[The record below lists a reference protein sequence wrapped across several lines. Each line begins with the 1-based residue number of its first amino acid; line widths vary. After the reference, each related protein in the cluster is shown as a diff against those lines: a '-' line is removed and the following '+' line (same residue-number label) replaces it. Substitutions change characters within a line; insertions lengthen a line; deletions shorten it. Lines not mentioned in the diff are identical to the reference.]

1 MFEPLLHALP
11 IVFQPMNLLAMIAGV
26 AMGIAIG
33 ALPGLSATMGI
44 AVLIPLTFGL
54 DPLVGLGMMAGI
66 YNGAMY
72 GGAIPAVLL
81 RIPGTPAS
89 IVTTFDGH
97 AMAKKGEAGRALQIA
112 VVSSAIGG
120 MASAVALMAFAPP
133 LSRVTLAFGPAEY
146 FWVGV
151 FGLSSISVFLGKSPI
166 KGILSACMG
175 LMIGMVGIDQI
186 TGGQRFTFGTVNLVD
201 GFHIVV
207 LLTGLYALPPAI
219 GMAEEAIKTGI
230 SSAELKI
237 GKSRHIFSDWRIL
250 WRTWVRSSGLGI
262 LVGLLPG
269 AGGNIAAFL
278 SYNEAKRASKH
289 PETFGHGAPEGVA
302 AGECGN
308 NADNSAALVPALTLG
323 VPGSSVAAVILG
335 GLLIHGLRPGPA
347 LFRDHADIVY
357 GFMIQ
362 MFATS
367 FLLIVIG
374 GFLGAK
380 VFVHLLRLPRVMLV
394 PLIVGLTAV
403 GVYSINN
410 NMFDLY
416 MMFAFGMLGYAM
428 ERLDFPLAPAVL
440 GLILGSMSEENMRLA
455 LLISQGDWTVFFT
468 RPISLTI
475 AILTAVVLLFPVV
488 RTIRD
493 RRREAREAA
502 TA

>member
-11 IVFQPMNLLAMIAGV
+11 YVFQPANLFAMVAGV
-26 AMGIAIG
+26 VLGIAIG

-89 IVTTFDGH
+89 IVTTFDGYP
-97 AMAKKGEAGRALQIA
+97 MAQKGEAGRALQIA

-120 MASAVALMAFAPP
+120 MVSAVVLMTLAPP
-133 LSRVTLAFGPAEY
+133 LARVTLAFGPAEY
-146 FWVGV
+146 FWVGI
-151 FGLSSISVFLGKSPI
+151 FGLSAIAVFVGKNPI
-166 KGILSACMG
+166 KGVLSACIG
-175 LMIGMVGIDQI
+175 LLIGCIGIDTI
-186 TGGQRFTFGTVNLVD
+186 TGAQRFTFGNINLYD
-201 GFHIVV
+201 GFNIVV
-207 LLTGLYALPPAI
+207 LLTGLYAIPPAI
-219 GMAEEAIKTGI
+219 AMAEEAVKTGI
-230 SSAELKI
+230 SRDKLRV
-237 GKSRHIFSDWRIL
+237 KSSHGMFDDWRRL
-250 WRTWVRSSGLGI
+250 WKTWTRSSVIGVI
-262 LVGLLPG
+262 VGLLPG

-278 SYNEAKRASKH
+278 SYNEAKRASKT
-289 PETFGHGAPEGVA
+289 PDEFGEGSPEGVA

-347 LFRDHADIVY
+347 LFRDYPDVVY

-362 MFATS
+362 MFVTS
-367 FLLIVIG
+367 ALLMFIG
-374 GFLGAK
+374 GIIGTR
-380 VFVHLLRLPRVMLV
+380 VFIHVLRLPRVLLV
-394 PLIVGLTAV
+394 PLIAGLTAV

-410 NMFDLY
+410 SMFDLY
-416 MMFAFGMLGYAM
+416 MMLGFGLLGYAM

-440 GLILGSMSEENMRLA
+440 GLILGPMAEENMRLA
-455 LLISQGDWTVFFT
+455 LLISQNDWLVFVT
-468 RPISLTI
+468 RPISVTI
-475 AILTAVVLLFPVV
+475 AVLTLLVLAFPI
-488 RTIRD
+488 IRD
-493 RRREAREAA
+493 ILARRR
-502 TA
+502 TAPA

>member
-11 IVFQPMNLLAMIAGV
+11 YVFQPANLFAMVAGV
-26 AMGIAIG
+26 VLGIAIG

-89 IVTTFDGH
+89 IVTTFDGYP
-97 AMAKKGEAGRALQIA
+97 MAQKGEAGRALQIA

-120 MASAVALMAFAPP
+120 MVSAVVLMTLAPP
-133 LSRVTLAFGPAEY
+133 LARVTLAFGPAEY
-146 FWVGV
+146 FWVGI
-151 FGLSSISVFLGKSPI
+151 FGLSAIAVFVGKNPI
-166 KGILSACMG
+166 KGVLSACIG
-175 LMIGMVGIDQI
+175 LLIGCIGIDTI
-186 TGGQRFTFGTVNLVD
+186 TGAQRFTFGNINLYD
-201 GFHIVV
+201 GFNIVV
-207 LLTGLYALPPAI
+207 LLTGLYAIPPAI
-219 GMAEEAIKTGI
+219 AMAEEAVKTGI
-230 SSAELKI
+230 SRDKLRV
-237 GKSRHIFSDWRIL
+237 KSSHGMFDDWRRL
-250 WRTWVRSSGLGI
+250 WKTWTRSSIIGVI
-262 LVGLLPG
+262 VGLLPG

-278 SYNEAKRASKH
+278 SYNEAKRASKT
-289 PETFGHGAPEGVA
+289 PDEFGEGSPEGVA

-347 LFRDHADIVY
+347 LFRDYPDVVY

-362 MFATS
+362 MFVTS
-367 FLLIVIG
+367 ALLMFIG
-374 GFLGAK
+374 GIIGTR
-380 VFVHLLRLPRVMLV
+380 VFIHVLRLPRVLLV
-394 PLIVGLTAV
+394 PLIAGLTAV

-410 NMFDLY
+410 SMFDLY
-416 MMFAFGMLGYAM
+416 MMLGFGLLGYAM

-440 GLILGSMSEENMRLA
+440 GLILGPMAEENMRLA
-455 LLISQGDWTVFFT
+455 LLISQNDWLVFVT
-468 RPISLTI
+468 RPISVTI
-475 AILTAVVLLFPVV
+475 AVLTLLVLAFPI
-488 RTIRD
+488 IRD
-493 RRREAREAA
+493 MIARRR
-502 TA
+502 TAPA

>member
-11 IVFQPMNLLAMIAGV
+11 HVFQPANLFAMVAGV
-26 AMGIAIG
+26 VLGIAIG

-89 IVTTFDGH
+89 IVTTFDGYP
-97 AMAKKGEAGRALQIA
+97 MAQKGEAGRALQIA

-120 MASAVALMAFAPP
+120 MVSAVVLMTLAPP
-133 LSRVTLAFGPAEY
+133 LARVTLAFGPAEY
-146 FWVGV
+146 FWVGI
-151 FGLSSISVFLGKSPI
+151 FGLSAIAVFVGKNPI
-166 KGILSACMG
+166 KGVLSACIG
-175 LMIGMVGIDQI
+175 LLIGCIGIDTI
-186 TGGQRFTFGTVNLVD
+186 TGAQRFTFGNINLYD
-201 GFHIVV
+201 GFNIVV
-207 LLTGLYALPPAI
+207 LLTGLYAIPPAI
-219 GMAEEAIKTGI
+219 AMAEEAVKTGI
-230 SSAELKI
+230 SRDKLRV
-237 GKSRHIFSDWRIL
+237 KSSHGMFDDWRRL
-250 WRTWVRSSGLGI
+250 WKTWTRSSIIGVI
-262 LVGLLPG
+262 VGLLPG

-278 SYNEAKRASKH
+278 SYNEAKRASKT
-289 PETFGHGAPEGVA
+289 PDEFGEGSPEGVA

-347 LFRDHADIVY
+347 LFRDYPDVVY

-362 MFATS
+362 MFVTS
-367 FLLIVIG
+367 ALLMFIG
-374 GFLGAK
+374 GIIGTR
-380 VFVHLLRLPRVMLV
+380 VFIHVLRLPRVLLV
-394 PLIVGLTAV
+394 PLIAGLTAV

-410 NMFDLY
+410 SMFDLY
-416 MMFAFGMLGYAM
+416 MMLGFGLLGYAM

-440 GLILGSMSEENMRLA
+440 GLILGPMAEENMRLA
-455 LLISQGDWTVFFT
+455 LLISQNDWLVFVT
-468 RPISLTI
+468 RPISVTI
-475 AILTAVVLLFPVV
+475 AVLTLLVLAFPI
-488 RTIRD
+488 IRD
-493 RRREAREAA
+493 MLARRR
-502 TA
+502 TAPA

>member
-11 IVFQPMNLLAMIAGV
+11 YVFQPANLFAMVSGV
-26 AMGIAIG
+26 VLGIAIG

-89 IVTTFDGH
+89 IVTTFDGYP
-97 AMAKKGEAGRALQIA
+97 MAQKGEAGRALQIA

-120 MASAVALMAFAPP
+120 MVSAVVLMTLAPP
-133 LSRVTLAFGPAEY
+133 LARVTLAFGPAEY
-146 FWVGV
+146 FWVGI
-151 FGLSSISVFLGKSPI
+151 FGLSAIAVFVGKNPI
-166 KGILSACMG
+166 KGVLSACIG
-175 LMIGMVGIDQI
+175 LLIGCIGIDTI
-186 TGGQRFTFGTVNLVD
+186 TGAQRFTFGNINLYD
-201 GFHIVV
+201 GFNIVV
-207 LLTGLYALPPAI
+207 LLTGLYAIPPAI
-219 GMAEEAIKTGI
+219 AMAEEAVKTGI
-230 SSAELKI
+230 SRDKLRV
-237 GKSRHIFSDWRIL
+237 KSSHGMFDDWRRL
-250 WRTWVRSSGLGI
+250 WKTWTRSSIIGVI
-262 LVGLLPG
+262 VGLLPG

-278 SYNEAKRASKH
+278 SYNEAKRASKT
-289 PETFGHGAPEGVA
+289 PDEFGEGSPEGVA

-347 LFRDHADIVY
+347 LFRDYPDVVY

-362 MFATS
+362 MFVTS
-367 FLLIVIG
+367 ALLMFIG
-374 GFLGAK
+374 GIIGTR
-380 VFVHLLRLPRVMLV
+380 VFIHVLRLPRVLLV
-394 PLIVGLTAV
+394 PLIAGLTAV

-410 NMFDLY
+410 SMFDLY
-416 MMFAFGMLGYAM
+416 MMLGFGLLGYAM

-440 GLILGSMSEENMRLA
+440 GLILGPMAEENMRLA
-455 LLISQGDWTVFFT
+455 LLISQNDWLVFVT
-468 RPISLTI
+468 RPISVTI
-475 AILTAVVLLFPVV
+475 AVLTLLVLAFPI
-488 RTIRD
+488 IRD
-493 RRREAREAA
+493 MIARRR
-502 TA
+502 TAPA

>member
-11 IVFQPMNLLAMIAGV
+11 YVFQPANLFAMVAGV
-26 AMGIAIG
+26 VLGIAIG

-89 IVTTFDGH
+89 IVTTFDGYP
-97 AMAKKGEAGRALQIA
+97 MAQKGEAGRALQIA

-120 MASAVALMAFAPP
+120 MVSAVVLMTLAPP
-133 LSRVTLAFGPAEY
+133 LARVTLAFGPAEY
-146 FWVGV
+146 FWVGI
-151 FGLSSISVFLGKSPI
+151 FGLSAIAVFVGKNPI
-166 KGILSACMG
+166 KGVLSACIG
-175 LMIGMVGIDQI
+175 LLIGCIGIDTI
-186 TGGQRFTFGTVNLVD
+186 TGAQRFTFGNINLYD
-201 GFHIVV
+201 GFNIVV
-207 LLTGLYALPPAI
+207 LLTGLYAIPPAI
-219 GMAEEAIKTGI
+219 AMAEEAVKTGI
-230 SSAELKI
+230 SRDKLRV
-237 GKSRHIFSDWRIL
+237 KSSHGMFDDWRRL
-250 WRTWVRSSGLGI
+250 WKTWTRSSVIGVI
-262 LVGLLPG
+262 VGLLPG

-278 SYNEAKRASKH
+278 SYNEAKRASKT
-289 PETFGHGAPEGVA
+289 PDEFGEGSPEGVA

-347 LFRDHADIVY
+347 LFRDYPDVVY

-362 MFATS
+362 MFVTS
-367 FLLIVIG
+367 ALLMFIG
-374 GFLGAK
+374 GIIGTR
-380 VFVHLLRLPRVMLV
+380 VFIHVLRLPRVLLV
-394 PLIVGLTAV
+394 PLIAGLTAV

-410 NMFDLY
+410 SMFDLY
-416 MMFAFGMLGYAM
+416 MMLGFGLLGYAM

-440 GLILGSMSEENMRLA
+440 GLILGPMAEENMRLA
-455 LLISQGDWTVFFT
+455 LLISQNDWLVFVT
-468 RPISLTI
+468 RPISITI
-475 AILTAVVLLFPVV
+475 AVLTLLVLAFPI
-488 RTIRD
+488 IRD
-493 RRREAREAA
+493 MIARRR
-502 TA
+502 TAPA

>member
-11 IVFQPMNLLAMIAGV
+11 YVFQPANLFAMVAGV
-26 AMGIAIG
+26 VLGIAIG

-89 IVTTFDGH
+89 IVTTFDGYP
-97 AMAKKGEAGRALQIA
+97 MAQKGEAGRALQIA

-120 MASAVALMAFAPP
+120 MVSAVVLMTLAPP
-133 LSRVTLAFGPAEY
+133 LARVTLAFGPAEY
-146 FWVGV
+146 FWVGI
-151 FGLSSISVFLGKSPI
+151 FGLSAIAVFVGKNPI
-166 KGILSACMG
+166 KGVLSACIG
-175 LMIGMVGIDQI
+175 LLIGCIGIDTI
-186 TGGQRFTFGTVNLVD
+186 TGAQRFTFGNINLYD
-201 GFHIVV
+201 GFNIVV
-207 LLTGLYALPPAI
+207 LLTGLYAIPPAI
-219 GMAEEAIKTGI
+219 AMAEEAVKTGI
-230 SSAELKI
+230 SRDKLRV
-237 GKSRHIFSDWRIL
+237 KSSHGMFDDWRRL
-250 WRTWVRSSGLGI
+250 WKTWTRSSIIGVI
-262 LVGLLPG
+262 VGLLPG

-278 SYNEAKRASKH
+278 SYNEAKRASKT
-289 PETFGHGAPEGVA
+289 PDEFGEGPPEGVA

-347 LFRDHADIVY
+347 LFRDYPDVVY

-362 MFATS
+362 MFVTS
-367 FLLIVIG
+367 ALLMFIG
-374 GFLGAK
+374 GIIGTR
-380 VFVHLLRLPRVMLV
+380 VFIHVLRLPRVLLV
-394 PLIVGLTAV
+394 PLIAGLTAV

-410 NMFDLY
+410 SMFDLY
-416 MMFAFGMLGYAM
+416 MMLGFGLLGYAM

-440 GLILGSMSEENMRLA
+440 GLILGPMAEENMRLA
-455 LLISQGDWTVFFT
+455 LLISQNDWLVFVT
-468 RPISLTI
+468 RPISVTI
-475 AILTAVVLLFPVV
+475 AVLTLLVLAFPI
-488 RTIRD
+488 IRD
-493 RRREAREAA
+493 MLARRR
-502 TA
+502 TAPA

>member
-11 IVFQPMNLLAMIAGV
+11 YVFQPANLFAMVAGV
-26 AMGIAIG
+26 VLGIAIG

-89 IVTTFDGH
+89 IVTTFDGYP
-97 AMAKKGEAGRALQIA
+97 MAQKGEAGRALQIA

-120 MASAVALMAFAPP
+120 MVSAVVLMTLAPP
-133 LSRVTLAFGPAEY
+133 LARVTLAFGPAEY
-146 FWVGV
+146 FWVGI
-151 FGLSSISVFLGKSPI
+151 FGLSAIAVFVGKNPI
-166 KGILSACMG
+166 KGVLSACIG
-175 LMIGMVGIDQI
+175 LLIGCIGIDTI
-186 TGGQRFTFGTVNLVD
+186 TGAQRFTFGNINLYD
-201 GFHIVV
+201 GFNIVV
-207 LLTGLYALPPAI
+207 LLTGLYAIPPAI
-219 GMAEEAIKTGI
+219 AMAEEAVKTGI
-230 SSAELKI
+230 SRDKLRV
-237 GKSRHIFSDWRIL
+237 KSSHGMFDDWRRL
-250 WRTWVRSSGLGI
+250 WKTWTRSSIIGVI
-262 LVGLLPG
+262 VGLLPG

-278 SYNEAKRASKH
+278 SYNEAKRASKT
-289 PETFGHGAPEGVA
+289 PDEFGEGSPEGVA

-347 LFRDHADIVY
+347 LFRDYPDVVY

-362 MFATS
+362 MFVTS
-367 FLLIVIG
+367 ALLMFIG
-374 GFLGAK
+374 GIIGTR
-380 VFVHLLRLPRVMLV
+380 VFIHVLRLPRVLLV
-394 PLIVGLTAV
+394 PLIAGLTAV

-410 NMFDLY
+410 SMFDLY
-416 MMFAFGMLGYAM
+416 MMLGFGLLGYAM

-440 GLILGSMSEENMRLA
+440 GLILGPMAEENMRLA
-455 LLISQGDWTVFFT
+455 LLISQNDWLVFVT
-468 RPISLTI
+468 RPISVTI
-475 AILTAVVLLFPVV
+475 AVLTLLVLAFPI
-488 RTIRD
+488 IRD
-493 RRREAREAA
+493 MLARRR
-502 TA
+502 TAPA

>member
-1 MFEPLLHALP
+1 MFDQLLHALP
-11 IVFQPMNLLAMIAGV
+11 VVFHPANFAAMVGGTAL
-26 AMGIAIG
+26 GIAIG

-89 IVTTFDGH
+89 IVTTFDGYP
-97 AMAKKGEAGRALQIA
+97 MAQRGEAGRALQIA

-120 MASAVALMAFAPP
+120 MVSAIVLMTLAPP
-133 LSRVTLAFGPAEY
+133 LARVTLAFGPAEY

-151 FGLSSISVFLGKSPI
+151 FGLSAIAVFVGKNPI
-166 KGILSACMG
+166 KGIISGCIG
-175 LMIGMVGIDQI
+175 LLIGCVGIDTI
-186 TGGQRFTFGTVNLVD
+186 TGAQRFTFGNVNLFD
-201 GFHIVV
+201 GFNIVV
-207 LLTGLYALPPAI
+207 LLTGLYAVPPALA
-219 GMAEEAIKTGI
+219 MAEEAVKTGI
-230 SSAELKI
+230 SRAKLKV
-237 GKSRHIFSDWRIL
+237 KSEHGMFDDWRRL
-250 WRTWVRSSGLGI
+250 WKVWARSSFIGV

-278 SYNEAKRASKH
+278 SYNETKRAS
-289 PETFGHGAPEGVA
+289 PDPDAFGQGAPEGVA

-323 VPGSSVAAVILG
+323 VPGSAVAAVILG

-347 LFRDHADIVY
+347 LFRDHPDIVY

-362 MFATS
+362 MFFTS
-367 FLLIVIG
+367 LLLILIGGVIG
-374 GFLGAK
+374 TR
-380 VFVHLLRLPRVMLV
+380 VFIHVLRLPRVLLV
-394 PLIVGLTAV
+394 PLIAGLTAV

-410 NMFDLY
+410 SMFDLY
-416 MMFAFGMLGYAM
+416 MMLGFGLLGYAM

-440 GLILGSMSEENMRLA
+440 GLILGPMAEENMRLA
-455 LLISQGDWTVFFT
+455 LLISQNGWLVFVT
-468 RPISLTI
+468 RPISLGI
-475 AILTAVVLLFPVV
+475 AALTVLVLAFPIV
-488 RTIRD
+488 RDSIAK
-493 RRREAREAA
+493 RRTAHAA
-502 TA
+502 AS

>member
-11 IVFQPMNLLAMIAGV
+11 YVFQPANLFAMVAGV
-26 AMGIAIG
+26 VLGIAIG

-89 IVTTFDGH
+89 IVTTFDGYP
-97 AMAKKGEAGRALQIA
+97 MAQKGEAGRALQIA

-120 MASAVALMAFAPP
+120 MVSAVVLMTLAPP
-133 LSRVTLAFGPAEY
+133 LARVTLAFGPAEY
-146 FWVGV
+146 FWVGI
-151 FGLSSISVFLGKSPI
+151 FGLSAIAVFVGKNPI
-166 KGILSACMG
+166 KGVLSACIG
-175 LMIGMVGIDQI
+175 LLIGCIGIDTI
-186 TGGQRFTFGTVNLVD
+186 TGAQRFTFGNINLYD
-201 GFHIVV
+201 GFNIVV
-207 LLTGLYALPPAI
+207 LLTGLYAIPPAI
-219 GMAEEAIKTGI
+219 AMAEEAVKTGI
-230 SSAELKI
+230 SRDKLRV
-237 GKSRHIFSDWRIL
+237 KSSHGMFDDWRRL
-250 WRTWVRSSGLGI
+250 WKTWTRSSVIGVI
-262 LVGLLPG
+262 VGLLPG

-278 SYNEAKRASKH
+278 SYNEAKRASKT
-289 PETFGHGAPEGVA
+289 PDEFGEGSPEGVA

-347 LFRDHADIVY
+347 LFRDYPDVVY

-362 MFATS
+362 MFVTS
-367 FLLIVIG
+367 ALLMFIG
-374 GFLGAK
+374 GIIGTR
-380 VFVHLLRLPRVMLV
+380 VFIHVLRLPRVLLV
-394 PLIVGLTAV
+394 PLIAGLTAV

-410 NMFDLY
+410 SMFDLY
-416 MMFAFGMLGYAM
+416 MMLGFGLLGYAM

-440 GLILGSMSEENMRLA
+440 GLILGPMAEENMRLA
-455 LLISQGDWTVFFT
+455 LLISQNDWLVFVT
-468 RPISLTI
+468 RPISVTI
-475 AILTAVVLLFPVV
+475 AVLTLLVLAFPI
-488 RTIRD
+488 IRD
-493 RRREAREAA
+493 MIARRR
-502 TA
+502 TAPA

>member
-11 IVFQPMNLLAMIAGV
+11 YVFQPANLFAMVAGV
-26 AMGIAIG
+26 VLGIAIG

-89 IVTTFDGH
+89 IVTTFDGYP
-97 AMAKKGEAGRALQIA
+97 MAQKGEAGRALQIA

-120 MASAVALMAFAPP
+120 MVSAVVLMTLAPP
-133 LSRVTLAFGPAEY
+133 LARVTLAFGPAEY
-146 FWVGV
+146 FWVGI
-151 FGLSSISVFLGKSPI
+151 FGLSAIAVFVGKNPI
-166 KGILSACMG
+166 KGVLSACIG
-175 LMIGMVGIDQI
+175 LLIGCIGIDTI
-186 TGGQRFTFGTVNLVD
+186 TGAQRFTFGNINLYD
-201 GFHIVV
+201 GFNIVV
-207 LLTGLYALPPAI
+207 LLTGLYAIPPAI
-219 GMAEEAIKTGI
+219 AMAEEAVKTGI
-230 SSAELKI
+230 SRDKLRV
-237 GKSRHIFSDWRIL
+237 KSSHGMFDDWRRL
-250 WRTWVRSSGLGI
+250 WKTWTRSSIIGVI
-262 LVGLLPG
+262 VGLLPG

-278 SYNEAKRASKH
+278 SYNEAKRASKT
-289 PETFGHGAPEGVA
+289 PDEFGEGSPEGVA

-347 LFRDHADIVY
+347 LFRDYPDVVY

-362 MFATS
+362 MFVTS
-367 FLLIVIG
+367 ALLMFIG
-374 GFLGAK
+374 GIIGTR
-380 VFVHLLRLPRVMLV
+380 VFIHVLRLPRVLLV
-394 PLIVGLTAV
+394 PLIAGLTAV

-410 NMFDLY
+410 SMFDLY
-416 MMFAFGMLGYAM
+416 MMLGFGLLGYAM

-440 GLILGSMSEENMRLA
+440 GLILGPMAEENMRLA
-455 LLISQGDWTVFFT
+455 LLISQNDWLVFIT
-468 RPISLTI
+468 RPISVTI
-475 AILTAVVLLFPVV
+475 AVLTLLVLAFPI
-488 RTIRD
+488 IRD
-493 RRREAREAA
+493 MLARRR
-502 TA
+502 TAPA

>member
-11 IVFQPMNLLAMIAGV
+11 YVFQPANLFAMVAGV
-26 AMGIAIG
+26 VLGIAIG

-89 IVTTFDGH
+89 IVTTFDGYP
-97 AMAKKGEAGRALQIA
+97 MAQKGEAGRALQIA

-120 MASAVALMAFAPP
+120 MVSAVVLMTLAPP
-133 LSRVTLAFGPAEY
+133 LARVTLAFGPAEY
-146 FWVGV
+146 FWVGI
-151 FGLSSISVFLGKSPI
+151 FGLSAIAVFVGKNPI
-166 KGILSACMG
+166 KGVLSACIG
-175 LMIGMVGIDQI
+175 LLIGCIGIDTI
-186 TGGQRFTFGTVNLVD
+186 TGAQRFTFGNINLYD
-201 GFHIVV
+201 GFNIVV
-207 LLTGLYALPPAI
+207 LLTGLYAIPPAI
-219 GMAEEAIKTGI
+219 AMAEEAVKTGI
-230 SSAELKI
+230 SRDKLRV
-237 GKSRHIFSDWRIL
+237 KSSHGMFDDWRRL
-250 WRTWVRSSGLGI
+250 WKTWTRSSVIGVI
-262 LVGLLPG
+262 VGLLPG

-278 SYNEAKRASKH
+278 SYNEAKRASKT
-289 PETFGHGAPEGVA
+289 PDEFGEGSPEGVA

-347 LFRDHADIVY
+347 LFRDYPDVVY

-362 MFATS
+362 MFVTS
-367 FLLIVIG
+367 ALLMFIG
-374 GFLGAK
+374 GIIGTR
-380 VFVHLLRLPRVMLV
+380 VFIHVLRLPRVLLV
-394 PLIVGLTAV
+394 PLIAGLTAV

-410 NMFDLY
+410 SMFDLY
-416 MMFAFGMLGYAM
+416 MMLGFGLLGYAM

-440 GLILGSMSEENMRLA
+440 GLILGPMAEENMRLA
-455 LLISQGDWTVFFT
+455 LLISQNDWLVFVT
-468 RPISLTI
+468 RPISVTI
-475 AILTAVVLLFPVV
+475 AVLTLLVLAFPI
-488 RTIRD
+488 IRD
-493 RRREAREAA
+493 MLARRR
-502 TA
+502 TAPA

>member
-11 IVFQPMNLLAMIAGV
+11 YVFQPANLFAMVAGV
-26 AMGIAIG
+26 VLGIAIG

-89 IVTTFDGH
+89 IVTTFDGYP
-97 AMAKKGEAGRALQIA
+97 MAQKGEAGRALQIA

-120 MASAVALMAFAPP
+120 MVSAVVLMTLAPP
-133 LSRVTLAFGPAEY
+133 LARVTLAFGPAEY
-146 FWVGV
+146 FWVGI
-151 FGLSSISVFLGKSPI
+151 FGLSAIAVFVGKNPI
-166 KGILSACMG
+166 KGVLSACIG
-175 LMIGMVGIDQI
+175 LLIGCIGIDTI
-186 TGGQRFTFGTVNLVD
+186 TGAQRFTFSNINLYD
-201 GFHIVV
+201 GFNIVV
-207 LLTGLYALPPAI
+207 LLTGLYAIPPAI
-219 GMAEEAIKTGI
+219 AMAEEAVKTGI
-230 SSAELKI
+230 SRDKLRV
-237 GKSRHIFSDWRIL
+237 KSSHGMFDDWRRL
-250 WRTWVRSSGLGI
+250 WKTWTRSSIIGVI
-262 LVGLLPG
+262 VGLLPG

-278 SYNEAKRASKH
+278 SYNEAKRASKT
-289 PETFGHGAPEGVA
+289 PDEFGEGSPEGVA

-347 LFRDHADIVY
+347 LFRDYPDVVY

-362 MFATS
+362 MFVTS
-367 FLLIVIG
+367 ALLMFIG
-374 GFLGAK
+374 GIIGTR
-380 VFVHLLRLPRVMLV
+380 VFIHVLRLPRVLLV
-394 PLIVGLTAV
+394 PLIAGLTAV

-410 NMFDLY
+410 SMFDLY
-416 MMFAFGMLGYAM
+416 MMLGFGLLGYAM

-440 GLILGSMSEENMRLA
+440 GLILGPMAEENMRLA
-455 LLISQGDWTVFFT
+455 LLISQNDWLVFVT
-468 RPISLTI
+468 RPISVTI
-475 AILTAVVLLFPVV
+475 AVLTLLVLAFPI
-488 RTIRD
+488 IRD
-493 RRREAREAA
+493 MLARRR
-502 TA
+502 TAPA